1 MDTGTLKVT
10 LLGASLLLVN
20 ALLVSAIVDQ
30 QAERRERRAREAE
43 DRSLTQELDQIQLD
57 LDDLTVESV
66 ACEFRVRR
74 LEDRV
79 TELLEAGQSPAF

>member
-1 MDTGTLKVT
+1 MDTGTLKVA
-10 LLGASLLLVN
+10 LAGAGLVLAN
-20 ALLVSAIVDQ
+20 ALLVSTIVNA
-30 QAERRERRAREAE
+30 QAERREQDAREE
-43 DRSLTQELDQIQLD
+43 EERSLTQELDQIQLD